1 MQQKLPNL
9 DIVNYYYLMKKIR
22 ELFHLK
28 TNERDI
34 ENTMTSSDIITT
46 EPAKVR
52 PGVIDDNQSIENDKE
67 SVLTPFSFNIEHEV
81 STNQN
86 SADDKSIQTVIQSN
100 QEDNSISDVIFED
113 LAGLIGEFDSIKDN
127 STSDEANS
135 IIEMCQYRIIEIMIK
150 NGITPIDNSE
160 EFNPKYHAAIPFSIV
175 PEGTTIKE
183 LYRIG
188 LKKGSKV
195 YLKARVK
202 L

>member
-1 MQQKLPNL
+1 MLQKLPNL
-9 DIVNYYYLMKKIR
+9 DIVNYYYLMKTIR

-28 TNERDI
+28 TRERDI
-34 ENTMTSSDIITT
+34 ENAMTSSDQ
-46 EPAKVR
+46 PAKVR
-52 PGVIDDNQSIENDKE
+52 PEVIDDNQSIETDKE
-67 SVLTPFSFNIEHEV
+67 SVLTLFSFNSDHEV

-86 SADDKSIQTVIQSN
+86 SANDNSIQTVIQSN
-100 QEDNSISDVIFED
+100 KEDNSISDVIFED

-135 IIEMCQYRIIEIMIK
+135 IIEMCQYRLIEIMIK

-160 EFNPKYHAAIPFSIV
+160 EFNPKYHVAIPFSIV

-183 LYRIG
+183 LCRIG

>member
-1 MQQKLPNL
+1 MRQKLPNL
-9 DIVNYYYLMKKIR
+9 DIVNYYYLMKTIR

-28 TNERDI
+28 TSKRDI
-34 ENTMTSSDIITT
+34 ENSMTSSDK
-46 EPAKVR
+46 PAKVR
-52 PGVIDDNQSIENDKE
+52 PEVIDDNQSIETDKE
-67 SVLTPFSFNIEHEV
+67 SVLTLFSFNSDHEV

-86 SADDKSIQTVIQSN
+86 SANDNSIQTVIQSN

-135 IIEMCQYRIIEIMIK
+135 IIEMCQYRLIEIMIK

-160 EFNPKYHAAIPFSIV
+160 EFNPKYHVAIPFSIV

-183 LYRIG
+183 LCRIG

>member
-1 MQQKLPNL
+1 MLQKLPNL
-9 DIVNYYYLMKKIR
+9 DIVNYYYLMKTIR

-28 TNERDI
+28 TSKRDI
-34 ENTMTSSDIITT
+34 ENSMTSSD

-52 PGVIDDNQSIENDKE
+52 PEVIDDNQSIETDKE
-67 SVLTPFSFNIEHEV
+67 SVLTLFSFNSDHEV

-86 SADDKSIQTVIQSN
+86 SANDNSIQTVIQSN
-100 QEDNSISDVIFED
+100 KEDNSISDVIFED